1 MVHPPARAGG
11 ATRGWGTGGEPHWRH
26 LLAASGIFSA
36 VGPSIGGNLP
46 RPLMRWGLVTTCVC
60 LALRLSSAARGAL
73 GEGGAGDEGGGCG
86 SAAVREQ
93 LSSLRRLHADGLL
106 TDAVW
111 SQAQTT
117 AVERCLGGGG
127 GGGDDGL
134 ARQLRESDAP
144 RTITIDR
151 DHPISADMHIPPN
164 VLLRFEMGGRILLGE
179 GVNLTIAGPLSAPPT
194 QIFVTASNRSRVL
207 FLSGLSGPLLPQW
220 WGATADD
227 ATVRG
232 PSPPPLPCCPLPLPP
247 EVCRTARRTTRLRS
261 SSASTPRPQP
271 PPQTTSCA
279 PPCSSPT
286 ASTVSTP
293 PSGSRTARRCGATTR
308 RSRGRL
314 GPMPR

>member
-1 MVHPPARAGG
+1 
-11 ATRGWGTGGEPHWRH
+11 
-26 LLAASGIFSA
+26 
-36 VGPSIGGNLP
+36 
-46 RPLMRWGLVTTCVC
+46 MRWGLVTACVC
-60 LALRLSSAARGAL
+60 LALRLDDASAPRGEL
-73 GEGGAGDEGGGCG
+73 FGDEGGGCG
-86 SAAVREQ
+86 SAGVREQ

-127 GGGDDGL
+127 GGGGDGL

-232 PSPPPLPCCPLPLPP
+232 PSPPPLSLLPP
-247 EVCRTARRTTRLRS
+247 PPEAPCVARRTTRLRS
-261 SSASTPRPQP
+261 SSASMPRPLP

>member
-1 MVHPPARAGG
+1 MLVSARCLDPPRRRVGNRA
-11 ATRGWGTGGEPHWRH
+11 
-26 LLAASGIFSA
+26 IDVFSA
-36 VGPSIGGNLP
+36 VGASIGGNLP
-46 RPLMRWGLVTTCVC
+46 RPPMRRGLTTCVC

-73 GEGGAGDEGGGCG
+73 GEGSGDEGLSSAARGALGEVSGDEGDGGCG

-93 LSSLRRLHADGLL
+93 LGSLRRLHADGLL

-111 SQAQTT
+111 ADAQSA

-127 GGGDDGL
+127 GDDDDL

-151 DHPISADMHIPPN
+151 DHPITSDMHVPPN

-179 GVNLTIAGPLSAPPT
+179 GANLTIAGPLSAPPT

-232 PSPPPLPCCPLPLPP
+232 PSPPPPSLLPP
-247 EVCRTARRTTRLRS
+247 P
-261 SSASTPRPQP
+261 ASP
-271 PPQTTSCA
+271 
-279 PPCSSPT
+279 
-286 ASTVSTP
+286 
-293 PSGSRTARRCGATTR
+293 
-308 RSRGRL
+308 
-314 GPMPR
+314 